1 MQDSTKEVIL
11 NYLGVDL
18 QRHTHR
24 EKLLSGL
31 GAFLSIASVYFVT
44 LLLTDPVTVVTII
57 PSMGATAVLLF
68 AAPHVPFSQ
77 PWNVFGGHIISAI
90 IGVTCAILVPNV
102 ILAGSLAVGVSV
114 TAMYYSR
121 CIHPPGGATAL
132 AAVIGSTR
140 LHQLGYLYV
149 IEPVLVNTLTILLI
163 AVLFNGL
170 FGWRRYPAYLFKQLH
185 KNDSGAKDHY
195 PAIKHED
202 FVYALSEIDTFV
214 DISEDDLL
222 EIYTLATQRTGNT
235 ASQSS
240 PKNPPDSPEKP

>member
-1 MQDSTKEVIL
+1 MIKINKEEVL
-11 NYLGVDL
+11 NYLGVDR
-18 QRHTHR
+18 QFQNHR

-31 GAFLSIASVYFVT
+31 GALISIACIYGMT
-44 LLLTDPVTVVTII
+44 TLLTDPLTVVTII

-90 IGVTCAILVPNV
+90 IGVTCALLFSNI
-102 ILAGSLAVGVSV
+102 ILAGSLAVGISV

-132 AAVIGSTR
+132 AAVIGSAK

-149 IEPVLVNTLTILLI
+149 IEPVLINTLTILVV

-170 FGWRRYPAYLFKQLH
+170 FGWRRYPAYLFKQPS
-185 KNDSGAKDHY
+185 KNSSVTEAQY

-202 FVYALSEIDTFV
+202 FVYALSQIDSYV
-214 DISEDDLL
+214 DISEEDLL
-222 EIYTLATQRTGNT
+222 EIYALATQRQIN
-235 ASQSS
+235 S
-240 PKNPPDSPEKP
+240 P